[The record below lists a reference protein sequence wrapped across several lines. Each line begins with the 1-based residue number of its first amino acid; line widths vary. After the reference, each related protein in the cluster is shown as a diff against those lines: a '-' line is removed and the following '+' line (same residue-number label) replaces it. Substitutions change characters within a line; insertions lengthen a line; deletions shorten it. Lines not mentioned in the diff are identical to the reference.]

1 MKRHGQLVGLLLTVF
16 VLGVLVDS
24 GTDARAADTA
34 SKSAEAQVLPDFA
47 AGAARTATALF
58 CKEKQ
63 IVSWGDRQP
72 LHQQSQKWCG
82 ACRNQH
88 KRWVKTLAQP
98 NWSTAATAAA
108 MHLDSDGGTAGAS
121 QTSAGPVAGS
131 SDLPVPAEAFA
142 AQTAADSS
150 TRISVLSPGR
160 LRKQAENL
168 AEESKRVKK
177 ARRAVEEKN
186 TLLQRDNDTLRQHI
200 DDLET
205 VNDQAAFLRDVGKVN
220 NHMAKEGFK
229 RKHFSVWQGSSTF
242 AELQKEDAGLHLLC
256 ETTMCKASDVRGA
269 VRGVVRRARGTQ
281 TSRWATGGSERS
293 ESGDF

>member
-1 MKRHGQLVGLLLTVF
+1 
-16 VLGVLVDS
+16 
-24 GTDARAADTA
+24 
-34 SKSAEAQVLPDFA
+34 
-47 AGAARTATALF
+47 
-58 CKEKQ
+58 
-63 IVSWGDRQP
+63 
-72 LHQQSQKWCG
+72 
-82 ACRNQH
+82 
-88 KRWVKTLAQP
+88 
-98 NWSTAATAAA
+98 

-229 RKHFSVWQGSSTF
+229 RNTF
-242 AELQKEDAGLHLLC
+242 QRL
-256 ETTMCKASDVRGA
+256 
-269 VRGVVRRARGTQ
+269 ARVFDI
-281 TSRWATGGSERS
+281 R
-293 ESGDF
+293 